1 MFIHLWEDGIPKL
14 KMKQMKGLPWCKVI
28 DDDFVA
34 TVKRCI
40 RLGFSFWNARWK
52 GINFMTIWETE
63 FPFLIIK
70 WCPIIIFSEV
80 PWWLKLSYL
89 TQGHKEIP
97 EGPKAK
103 LEASDL
109 HSRMYHTMKIQAP
122 FTTGTHSRLPPSL
135 PVLLRMDFCETAV
148 CLEFE
153 GECRDPKI

>member
-1 MFIHLWEDGIPKL
+1 MVFPNWKWS
-14 KMKQMKGLPWCKVI
+14 KWR
-28 DDDFVA
+28 DFPGAKWWMMILLLLSRDALDYV
-34 TVKRCI
+34 
-40 RLGFSFWNARWK
+40 SHSENARWK

-103 LEASDL
+103 LEAYDL
-109 HSRMYHTMKIQAP
+109 HSRMYHTMKTQAP
-122 FTTGTHSRLPPSL
+122 FTTGTQSRLPPWPSTSL
-135 PVLLRMDFCETAV
+135 PVLVRMDFCETAV